1 MTDDSQSCIPP
12 ALDNPVP
19 SSDLHRELHSRH
31 EHIHMIKNSKINLL
45 KSMHISR
52 LWQYKSYEQEATGR
66 NYPFRFIV
74 ETANKYFLMPLYIT
88 YLYK

>member
-1 MTDDSQSCIPP
+1 MTY
-12 ALDNPVP
+12 
-19 SSDLHRELHSRH
+19 
-31 EHIHMIKNSKINLL
+31 
-45 KSMHISR
+45 
-52 LWQYKSYEQEATGR
+52 WQYKNYEQEAMSR